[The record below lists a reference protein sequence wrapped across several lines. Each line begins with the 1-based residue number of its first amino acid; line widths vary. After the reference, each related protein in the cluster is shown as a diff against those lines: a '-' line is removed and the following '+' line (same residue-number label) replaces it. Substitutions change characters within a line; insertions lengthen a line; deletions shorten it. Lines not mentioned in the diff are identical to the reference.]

1 MKCVD
6 ECPDDPFMFADPIS
20 QQCVEDC
27 SLYSDRYGY
36 IGNRTCVQQCPDGL
50 GLYANNQT
58 RRCVTAWNCQ
68 PGTYGLDPE
77 RICVQICPEI
87 PVSLFADPFDT
98 NTCV

>member
-77 RICVQICPEI
+77 RIKRIAPGCKR
-87 PVSLFADPFDT
+87 FAEKAKVTTFAIS
-98 NTCV
+98 